1 MVIQGYA
8 RPELLAE
15 TEWLTEHLGDANLRI
30 VDCDSPDAYNRTHIP
45 GAVNVGTNSN
55 VKGEDGASAH
65 VMPPDEAAEFMSG
78 LGIGDDTL
86 VVAYDNRNSVGSA
99 RFWWV
104 LNYYGHTN
112 VKVLNGGWRKWL
124 AEDRPVTD
132 RASAAEQASFTPR
145 VDESLI
151 VKSDGLK
158 SAIGQEGV
166 AIWDV
171 RSRGEYTGEAS
182 RGNKY
187 TGHVPG
193 CAYMEWTGVMDTDGL
208 ATFKPAEEIRR
219 MLSEIGV
226 TPDKQVYTY

>member
-1 MVIQGYA
+1 MTTQGYA

-15 TEWLTEHLGDANLRI
+15 TEWLAEHLNDANLRI
-30 VDCDSPDAYNRTHIP
+30 VDCEAPDAYNRAHIP
-45 GAVNVGTNSN
+45 GAVNVGTNTT
-55 VKGEDGASAH
+55 VKAEEGKSAH
-65 VMPPDEAAEFMSG
+65 VMGPEEVAEFMSA

-86 VVAYDNRNSVGSA
+86 VVAYDGRNSVSST

-104 LNYYGHTN
+104 LAYYGHTN

-124 AEDRPVTD
+124 SEGRPVTTGASTAE
-132 RASAAEQASFTPR
+132 RARFTPR

-151 VKSDGLK
+151 VKADGLK
-158 SAIGQEGV
+158 TAIAQEGV

-171 RSRGEYTGEAS
+171 RSRGEYTGES
-182 RGNKY
+182 LRGNKY
-187 TGHVPG
+187 GGHVPG
-193 CAYMEWTGVMDTDGL
+193 CAWMEYTGVIDMDGL
-208 ATFKPAEEIRR
+208 STFKPAAEIGR